1 MDGEP
6 IVKPVKSGF
15 RKAVLYFLLGVA
27 VLIGIANII
36 GGNALTGAG
45 RSGDKIAIV
54 EIAGFIGDS
63 RDIVRQI
70 RSFRED
76 DSVQGIILR
85 IDTPGGAVAPSQEIY
100 DEVLRSR
107 SKKPIYASMG
117 SVAASGG
124 YYIAAGA
131 EKIFANPGSLTGSIG
146 VIMAFTNFEGLMKK
160 VGVRPEVIKAGKFK
174 DTGSPGRSMSKK
186 ERKYLQAVVKDVHEQ
201 FIEAV
206 SKGRK
211 MTESQAKQL
220 ADGRIFT
227 GRQAL
232 DLNMVDEIGG
242 LEDVISSMGKRLG
255 IDGRPNVIQEVE
267 RETVMDWLMKNQ
279 ISDSFKTAAMTP
291 DFPRLQFLWTH

>member
-1 MDGEP
+1 MDGQP
-6 IVKPVKSGF
+6 IVKPVQSGF
-15 RKAVLYFLLGVA
+15 RKAALYFLLGVA
-27 VLIGIANII
+27 VLYGIANLMA
-36 GGNALTGAG
+36 GNSMTGAG
-45 RSGDKIAIV
+45 GSGEKIAIV

-76 DSVQGIILR
+76 SSIQGIILR

-107 SKKPIYASMG
+107 TKKPIYASMG

-124 YYIAAGA
+124 YYIAAAA
-131 EKIFANPGSLTGSIG
+131 EKVYANPGSLTGSIG

-174 DTGSPGRSMSKK
+174 DTGSPARSMSKK
-186 ERKYLQAVVKDVHEQ
+186 EKKYLQAVVKDVHNQ

-206 SKGRK
+206 TKGRNLTK
-211 MTESQAKQL
+211 KQARKL

-232 DLNMVDEIGG
+232 DLKMVDELGG
-242 LEDVISSMGKRLG
+242 LEDAISSMGTRLG
-255 IDGRPNVIQEVE
+255 IDGRPHVIQEME
-267 RETVMDWLMKNQ
+267 RETLMEWLVNNQ
-279 ISDSFKTAAMTP
+279 IPDSLKTATLTP
-291 DFPRLQFLWTH
+291 DFPRLQFLWTP

>member
-1 MDGEP
+1 MDGQP

-27 VLIGIANII
+27 VLFGIANLMAGNSMT
-36 GGNALTGAG
+36 GGG
-45 RSGDKIAIV
+45 SGEKIAIV

-76 DSVQGIILR
+76 NSVQGIILR

-107 SKKPIYASMG
+107 TKKPIYASMG

-124 YYIAAGA
+124 YYIAAAA
-131 EKIFANPGSLTGSIG
+131 EKVYANPGSLTGSIG

-174 DTGSPGRSMSKK
+174 DTGSPARSMSKK
-186 ERKYLQAVVKDVHEQ
+186 EKKYLQAVVKDVHNQ

-206 SKGRK
+206 TKGRNLSK
-211 MTESQAKQL
+211 QQAKEL

-232 DLNMVDEIGG
+232 DLKMVDELGG
-242 LEDVISSMGKRLG
+242 LEDAISSMGARLG
-255 IDGRPNVIQEVE
+255 IDGRPHVIQEVE
-267 RETVMDWLMKNQ
+267 RETLMEWLMKNQ
-279 ISDSFKTAAMTP
+279 VPDSLKTATLTQ
-291 DFPRLQFLWTH
+291 DFPRLQFLWTP

>member
-1 MDGEP
+1 MDGQP

-15 RKAVLYFLLGVA
+15 RKAALYFLLGVA
-27 VLIGIANII
+27 VLFGIANLMAGNSMT
-36 GGNALTGAG
+36 GGGG
-45 RSGDKIAIV
+45 SGEKIAIV

-70 RSFRED
+70 RIFRED
-76 DSVQGIILR
+76 NSVQGIILR

-107 SKKPIYASMG
+107 TKKPIYASMG

-124 YYIAAGA
+124 YYIAAAA
-131 EKIFANPGSLTGSIG
+131 EKVYANPGSLTGSIG

-174 DTGSPGRSMSKK
+174 DTGSPARSMSKK
-186 ERKYLQAVVKDVHEQ
+186 EKKYLQAVVKDVHNQ

-206 SKGRK
+206 TKGRNLSK
-211 MTESQAKQL
+211 QQAKEL

-232 DLNMVDEIGG
+232 DLKMVDELGG
-242 LEDVISSMGKRLG
+242 LEDAISSMGARLG
-255 IDGRPNVIQEVE
+255 IDGRPHVIQEVE
-267 RETVMDWLMKNQ
+267 RETLMEWLMKNQ
-279 ISDSFKTAAMTP
+279 VPDSFKTATLTQ
-291 DFPRLQFLWTH
+291 DFPRLQFLWTP

>member
-27 VLIGIANII
+27 VLIGIANVI
-36 GGNALTGAG
+36 GGNSLTGAG
-45 RSGDKIAIV
+45 GSGEKIAIV

-76 DSVQGIILR
+76 KTVQGIILR

-131 EKIFANPGSLTGSIG
+131 EKVYANPGSLTGSIG

-174 DTGSPGRSMSKK
+174 DTGSPGRGMSKK

-206 SKGRK
+206 TKGRN
-211 MTESQAKQL
+211 MTASQAKQL

-232 DLNMVDEIGG
+232 GLKMVDELGG
-242 LEDVISSMGKRLG
+242 LEDAISSMGKRLG
-255 IDGRPNVIQEVE
+255 IEGRPHVIQEVE
-267 RETVMDWLMKNQ
+267 QETLMDWLMKNQ
-279 ISDSFKTAAMTP
+279 VSDSLKTATLTQ
-291 DFPRLQFLWTH
+291 DFPRLQFLWTP

>member
-1 MDGEP
+1 MDGQP
-6 IVKPVKSGF
+6 IVQPVKSGF
-15 RKAVLYFLLGVA
+15 RKALMYFLLGV
-27 VLIGIANII
+27 VILFGFANFL
-36 GGNALTGAG
+36 GGNLLTGAG
-45 RSGDKIAIV
+45 GSKDTIAIV
-54 EIAGFIGDS
+54 EVAGFIGDS

-76 DSVQGIILR
+76 DSVRGIILR

-107 SKKPIYASMG
+107 TSKPIYASMG

-131 EKIFANPGSLTGSIG
+131 EKVYANPGSLTGSIG

-174 DTGSPGRSMSKK
+174 DTGSPGRKMNKK
-186 ERKYLQAVVKDVHEQ
+186 ERKYLEAVVKDVHNQ

-206 SKGRK
+206 TKGRN
-211 MTESQAKQL
+211 MSPAQARQL

-232 DLNMVDEIGG
+232 DLKMVDKLGG
-242 LEDVISSMGKRLG
+242 LEDVISDMGKRLG
-255 IDGRPNVIQEVE
+255 IEGRPLVIQERE
-267 RETVMDWLMKNQ
+267 RETLMDWLMNSQ
-279 ISDSFKTAAMTP
+279 IPDSLKTASLTQ
-291 DFPRLQFLWTH
+291 DFPRLQFLWAP

>member
-27 VLIGIANII
+27 VLIGIANVI